1 MLKADILTMNVET
14 VKWRFLDTGKGSA
27 FFNMALDDA
36 IVDAVGRG
44 FSPPVFRVYEWSP
57 GAITIGYSQK
67 IGDIIDINRCKI
79 DGVDITRRLTG
90 GRAVF
95 HKDELAYSV
104 IGTADD
110 PHFGGNIM
118 DTYRSINT
126 VLADGLN
133 SLGIEAKIIRARMEK
148 GIPNT
153 NRRLFPCFLIT
164 SRFEITLDGKKLV
177 GSAQRRLRGLFLQ
190 QGSII
195 IGPGH
200 ERITEYMKDR
210 ELASEYQKRLSEGSI
225 DLKSKLDGRFS
236 ISRLKT
242 ALFNSFKKT
251 VGMNFYFEDPGPEE
265 LLHTKRLIEEQYS
278 SKGWIFGDE

>member
-1 MLKADILTMNVET
+1 MNTET
-14 VKWRFLDTGKGSA
+14 VKWRFLDTGKGNA

-36 IVDAVGRG
+36 IVDAVGKG

-57 GAITIGYSQK
+57 GAVTFGYSQK

-79 DGVDITRRLTG
+79 DDVDITRRLTG

-177 GSAQRRLRGLFLQ
+177 GSAQRRFRGLFLQ

-210 ELASEYQKRLSEGSI
+210 ELAAEYQKQLSEGSI
-225 DLKSKLDGRFS
+225 DLKSKLNGRFS
-236 ISRLKT
+236 MSRLKT

-251 VGMNFYFEDPGPEE
+251 VGMNCHFGDPGPEE
-265 LLHTKRLIEEQYS
+265 LLHTKRLIEERYG
-278 SKGWIFGDE
+278 SKGWVFGDE